1 MQLGMVLCIFTITVV
16 LSLPCLQTLWRT
28 IPTYFYIFV
37 YIFAAARAPRNVD
50 VQREG
55 DGSSMSVA
63 WDPLSPVEARG
74 FLEFYQVA
82 YMQSTTQRKRQVTT
96 CLQAPA
102 VCMQSPCQVC
112 PNQSMVTI
120 GGLVGGAAYSVTVG
134 ARNGAGPGTVSE
146 PFPALCE
153 FSTGGME
160 NLCISHIHLSV
171 SPDSRH
177 Q

>member
-1 MQLGMVLCIFTITVV
+1 MVLCIFTITVL
-16 LSLPCLQTLWRT
+16 LSLPCLQTLWHT

-37 YIFAAARAPRNVD
+37 YIFAAARAPRNVN

-55 DGSSMSVA
+55 DGSSMSVT

-74 FLEFYQVA
+74 FLDFYQVA

-134 ARNGAGPGTVSE
+134 ARNGAGPGTVSQ
-146 PFPALCE
+146 PFPSPCE
-153 FSTGGME
+153 FSTGGLE
-160 NLCISHIHLSV
+160 NLCISHIHLSRYLA
-171 SPDSRH
+171 SF
-177 Q
+177 

>member
-1 MQLGMVLCIFTITVV
+1 MHVEVYLMQFINTFT
-16 LSLPCLQTLWRT
+16 
-28 IPTYFYIFV
+28 
-37 YIFAAARAPRNVD
+37 AARTPRNVR

-55 DGSSMSVA
+55 DVSSMAVT
-63 WDPLSPVEARG
+63 WDLLSPVEARG

-112 PNQSMVTI
+112 PNQSMVI
-120 GGLVGGAAYSVTVG
+120 GGLVGSAAYSVTVG

-146 PFPALCE
+146 PVSSLRE
-153 FSTGGME
+153 FQNSE
-160 NLCISHIHLSV
+160 WEE
-171 SPDSRH
+171 
-177 Q
+177 

>member
-1 MQLGMVLCIFTITVV
+1 MAYHSYI
-16 LSLPCLQTLWRT
+16 R
-28 IPTYFYIFV
+28 FYIFGVFV
-37 YIFAAARAPRNVD
+37 YIFTAANTPGNVG

-55 DGSSMSVA
+55 DGSSMTVT
-63 WDPLSPVEARG
+63 WDLLSPVEAKG

-120 GGLVGGAAYSVTVG
+120 GGLVGSATYSVTVG
-134 ARNGAGPGTVSE
+134 ARNGAGQGTVSE
-146 PFPALCE
+146 PVSSLRE
-153 FSTGGME
+153 FGTGGME
-160 NLCISHIHLSV
+160 NLCISHIHLSE
-171 SPDSRH
+171 
-177 Q
+177 